1 MENNNTDI
9 SFSPTISKQIRTALF
24 DIMQDG
30 GVYTTSEIRTQME
43 KRFNLA
49 YKRDYNI
56 NHFWGVI
63 NSLLKSDK
71 LKRKN
76 NGFYLVAS
84 HLQQQV
90 LTLTET
96 ADCEHMS
103 SINQKNTDIIEH
115 SNSMADLYTEIV
127 NKLVHCYEEISKSLD
142 EHKFT
147 AAQISAKDIQAL
159 SKIAT
164 LTKDLSTLI
173 SKIQE

>member
-115 SNSMADLYTEIV
+115 SNSMPVLYTEIV
-127 NKLVHCYEEISKSLD
+127 QTI
-142 EHKFT
+142 
-147 AAQISAKDIQAL
+147 IQPNIE
-159 SKIAT
+159 KEQQT
-164 LTKDLSTLI
+164 P
-173 SKIQE
+173 KIQCFRGFLYILKIYQTPSKHTKMFR

>member
-30 GVYTTSEIRTQME
+30 GVYPTSEIRTQME

-76 NGFYLVAS
+76 NAYPNTEKGFGKAVKNSIRRRGTVMLLRYLSV
-84 HLQQQV
+84 
-90 LTLTET
+90 
-96 ADCEHMS
+96 
-103 SINQKNTDIIEH
+103 IP
-115 SNSMADLYTEIV
+115 
-127 NKLVHCYEEISKSLD
+127 
-142 EHKFT
+142 
-147 AAQISAKDIQAL
+147 AKMIQAQ
-159 SKIAT
+159 A
-164 LTKDLSTLI
+164 
-173 SKIQE
+173 